1 MVALVRAQFL
11 VINIKVKI
19 NKKVTIFAIAKAR
32 YDLMFK
38 ILRRIGGKI
47 MHIEILVKEVREQKG
62 MTMAG
67 LARKSGV
74 SAAHLSDIE
83 KDFKSPS
90 LLVMVRLAKALNVE
104 ITDLYRVR
112 W

>member
-1 MVALVRAQFL
+1 
-11 VINIKVKI
+11 
-19 NKKVTIFAIAKAR
+19 
-32 YDLMFK
+32 
-38 ILRRIGGKI
+38 
-47 MHIEILVKEVREQKG
+47 MHIEILIKEVRRQKG
-62 MTMAG
+62 MTISG
-67 LARKSGV
+67 LSRKSGV

-90 LLVMVRLAKALNVE
+90 LLVMVRIAKALDVD